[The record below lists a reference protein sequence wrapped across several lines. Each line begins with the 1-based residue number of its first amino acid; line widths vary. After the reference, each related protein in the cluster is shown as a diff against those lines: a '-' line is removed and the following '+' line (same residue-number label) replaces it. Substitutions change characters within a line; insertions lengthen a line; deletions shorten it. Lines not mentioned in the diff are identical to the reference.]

1 MKWSLCSQGKCNRE
15 NRCKFRHVNAMEY
28 DMEMNAYQNRRRSNP
43 FGYGYFEEDMMYER
57 RGPGYSQERKRRCL
71 TDMEGPLGS
80 EGSPIS
86 APPPHAFQMVQ
97 VSVDLNIHIGFY
109 FDLVSG
115 WKSSV
120 KNPNTRARET
130 GIRSHS
136 DKWISVRPEC
146 PVENGCEDPSFRPT
160 NFQAISVR
168 TTNING
174 SWTTRSVFIIHY
186 RVPRRI

>member
-1 MKWSLCSQGKCNRE
+1 
-15 NRCKFRHVNAMEY
+15 MEY

-97 VSVDLNIHIGFY
+97 VSVELNIHIGFY

-115 WKSSV
+115 
-120 KNPNTRARET
+120 
-130 GIRSHS
+130 
-136 DKWISVRPEC
+136 
-146 PVENGCEDPSFRPT
+146 
-160 NFQAISVR
+160 
-168 TTNING
+168 
-174 SWTTRSVFIIHY
+174 
-186 RVPRRI
+186 

>member
-71 TDMEGPLGS
+71 TDMEGSLGS

-97 VSVDLNIHIGFY
+97 VSVELNIHIGFY

-115 WKSSV
+115 
-120 KNPNTRARET
+120 
-130 GIRSHS
+130 
-136 DKWISVRPEC
+136 
-146 PVENGCEDPSFRPT
+146 
-160 NFQAISVR
+160 
-168 TTNING
+168 
-174 SWTTRSVFIIHY
+174 
-186 RVPRRI
+186 